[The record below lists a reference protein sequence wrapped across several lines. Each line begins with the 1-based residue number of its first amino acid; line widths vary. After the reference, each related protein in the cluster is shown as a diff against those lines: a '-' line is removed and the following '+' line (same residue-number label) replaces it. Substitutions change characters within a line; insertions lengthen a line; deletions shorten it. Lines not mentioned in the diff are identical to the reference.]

1 MRSGFLFFGLAVLI
15 LVGCI
20 DENPAPVV
28 RENMQ
33 MDATSG
39 SVDSSQFFDGGLV
52 CPPNANC
59 YCQDGYAGDGVTCV
73 DIDECAN
80 DTHNCDARATCTN
93 TPGTFECLC
102 ELRTI
107 LLGVDLKFRICRSH
121 HQPFG
126 A

>member
-39 SVDSSQFFDGGLV
+39 SVDV
-52 CPPNANC
+52 
-59 YCQDGYAGDGVTCV
+59 
-73 DIDECAN
+73 
-80 DTHNCDARATCTN
+80 
-93 TPGTFECLC
+93 
-102 ELRTI
+102 LRGPLNFAMVLLKYTI
-107 LLGVDLKFRICRSH
+107 REI
-121 HQPFG
+121 P
-126 A
+126 